1 MASLILP
8 TSTTVQMTA
17 LATHS
22 MSLEADVN
30 GVWNAIF
37 HYWFP
42 TGASA
47 NAIKPEANFG
57 GFIDLLITHLIFQ
70 PAGIA
75 TPWRVIY
82 EGKSS
87 TGDTFEHISTQLQ
100 RYASTLA
107 TGKICYP
114 VGARGKE
121 CMFWKFKK
129 GDSNAMKGIK
139 VERGVVQIS
148 EDGRFPAA
156 KYDIVAN
163 AHEIQIILTYI
174 QGHTPP

>member
-1 MASLILP
+1 
-8 TSTTVQMTA
+8 MTA
-17 LATHS
+17 LATSS
-22 MSLEADVN
+22 MTLEADVN

-37 HYWFP
+37 NYWFP

-47 NAIKPEANFG
+47 NAIKPEANYG
-57 GFIDLLITHLIFQ
+57 GFIDLLITHLVFQ
-70 PAGIA
+70 GTNLT

-87 TGDTFEHISTQLQ
+87 TGDTFERISTQLQ
-100 RYASTLA
+100 GYASTLS

-114 VGARGKE
+114 VGARGKD
-121 CMFWKFKK
+121 CMFWKYKK

-139 VERGVVQIS
+139 VERGVVKIS
-148 EDGRFPAA
+148 EDGGFPAT

-163 AHEIQIILTYI
+163 AQEIQIILTYI
-174 QGHTPP
+174 QHNTPA